1 MMQIFKKI
9 LIYSFL
15 TFSFVIASAALL
27 LHIYQQDIIY
37 LATTRINKI
46 LNTKVEVN
54 KNIELS
60 ILKNFPHLTIVFH
73 NVKIYEPNPQI
84 TEPFADISELA
95 LNFNI
100 YDIYHKNYTI
110 QNLSIEN
117 GYIQLRTDSTGNHNF
132 DILKDDTSSSEKNF
146 FLKNISI
153 KNIDLLYDHQ
163 PSRFFTQLFIKNTQS
178 SLAAT
183 QKKYQLTVVGDIY
196 SKIITID
203 NQKFL
208 TAKNAHLNTSI
219 QIDVNKSII
228 IPKNTLLIEN
238 TKYEFESTYLFEEQQ
253 IDLTFNA
260 AQSNIYT
267 LAALL
272 PSQYQKELYKYKSNG
287 NIFFKGNIK
296 GEVKKP
302 SIQID
307 FGFNNAT
314 FTEPTTK
321 IKIEKATLIGSY
333 NNGIKNN
340 SSTTTIS
347 LQNIQATVNNHT
359 IKGDFK
365 LNNLDNPT
373 LDFNLNG
380 TLDLALL
387 NTFLKNKNITTL
399 SGFVDCDV
407 SFKGLLQDLNNKKTF
422 DKINAHGDIQAHN
435 INVQFN
441 QYPYPI
447 KIEKGACSFNKNDV
461 AVNDFQFE
469 IKNNVFLLD
478 GMFRNLIGKIIYPE
492 RPMYIEA
499 SAVSEEINLDEL
511 LSSEQRIKGEVN
523 DFALPLLKDYH
534 MDLNLKAKS
543 LHYNKVNAKNISTD
557 VSWHF
562 PLLKLNNHKTN
573 ICNGSLT
580 GNTTIKMLD
589 ARNLE
594 ISTDS
599 KLNNISIDSLF
610 HDFDDFGQDFIRYKN
625 LKGKLNCDI
634 SLLFKLNEHLKIAEN
649 SLMCDADF
657 SITNGELI
665 QFEPLQKISRFVDG
679 SNLAR
684 VQFSELKNHLLIYNE
699 KINIPEM
706 YIKSNIGNLGIAGT
720 HHFDGKI
727 DYHITYPLNNLRKEK
742 IDPDA
747 AFGAIRP
754 DNKGE
759 SKLFLIL
766 TGTTDNFKITYDK
779 QKTEVKI
786 KNDLKK
792 EKEELISIFKKKE
805 TEVKQ
810 TETKKT
816 EEEYFDFDE

>member
-1 MMQIFKKI
+1 MMQIFKKL

-15 TFSFVIASAALL
+15 TFSFVTATAALL
-27 LHIYQQDIIY
+27 LHIYHQDIIY

-60 ILKNFPHLTIVFH
+60 VLKSFPHLTIVFH
-73 NVKIYEPNPQI
+73 NVKIYEPNPEI
-84 TEPFADISELA
+84 VEPFADINELA

-100 YDIYHKNYTI
+100 YDIYNKNYTI

-117 GYIQLRTDSTGNHNF
+117 GYIKLRTDSTGRHNF
-132 DILKDDTSSSEKNF
+132 DILKDDTSSTENDF
-146 FLKNISI
+146 YLKNVSI

-163 PSRFFTQLFIKNTQS
+163 PSSFFTQVFVKQTKA
-178 SLAAT
+178 SLAAV
-183 QKKYQLTVVGDIY
+183 QKNYQVTVVGDVY
-196 SKIITID
+196 SKIVAID

-208 TAKNAHLNTSI
+208 SAKNASINTSI
-219 QIDVNKSII
+219 NIDVNKSIV
-228 IPKNTLLIEN
+228 IPRNTLVIEN
-238 TKYEFESTYLFEEQQ
+238 TKYEFESTYLFENQM
-253 IDLTFNA
+253 IDLSFNA

-272 PSQYQKELYKYKSNG
+272 PTQYQNDLNKYKSNG
-287 NIFFKGNIK
+287 NVFFNGKIK
-296 GEVKKP
+296 GAASEP

-314 FTEPTTK
+314 FTEPSSK
-321 IKIEKATLIGSY
+321 IKIENATLIGSY
-333 NNGIKNN
+333 TNGSKRN
-340 SSTTTIS
+340 SSTTTVS
-347 LQNIQATVNNHT
+347 LQNIQATVNNNT

-365 LNNLDNPT
+365 LNNLDNPSI
-373 LDFNLNG
+373 DFNLNG
-380 TLDLALL
+380 TLDLSLL
-387 NTFLKNKNITTL
+387 KSFLKNNITTL
-399 SGFVDCDV
+399 SGIVDCDV
-407 SFKGLLQDLNNKKTF
+407 SFKGRLQDLNNKNTF
-422 DKINAHGDIQAHN
+422 DKINAHGEIQAHHV
-435 INVQFN
+435 NVQFS

-447 KIEKGACSFNKNDV
+447 LIEKGFCSFNKNDV

-469 IKNNVFLLD
+469 IKDNVFLVD

-499 SAVSEEINLDEL
+499 DAVSDEINLDVL

-534 MDLNLKAKS
+534 MELSLKAKT
-543 LHYNKVNAKNISTD
+543 LHYNKVTAKNISTN

-573 ICNGSLT
+573 LCSGTIT
-580 GNTTIKMLD
+580 GNTAIKMID

-594 ISTDS
+594 ITTDS
-599 KLNNISIDSLF
+599 RLSNIAIDSLF

-625 LKGKLNCDI
+625 LKGKLTCDI
-634 SLLFKLNEHLKIAEN
+634 SLFFKLNEHLKIAEN

-665 QFEPLQKISRFVDG
+665 QFEPLQKISKFVDG
-679 SNLAR
+679 SNLGR

-706 YIKSNIGNLGIAGT
+706 YIKSNIGNVGIAGT
-720 HHFDGKI
+720 HQFDGKI
-727 DYHITYPLNNLRKEK
+727 DYRITYPLNNLRKEK
-742 IDPDA
+742 MDPDA

-754 DNKGE
+754 DTKGE
-759 SKLFLIL
+759 AKLFLIL
-766 TGTTDNFKITYDK
+766 AGTTDDFKISYDK

-786 KNDLKK
+786 KNDIKK

-810 TETKKT
+810 TENKQT